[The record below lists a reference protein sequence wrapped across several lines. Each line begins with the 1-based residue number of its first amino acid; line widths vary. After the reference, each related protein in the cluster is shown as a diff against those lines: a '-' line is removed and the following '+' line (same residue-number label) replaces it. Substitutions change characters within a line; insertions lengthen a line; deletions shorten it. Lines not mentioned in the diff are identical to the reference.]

1 MRWHFPARVRHP
13 GAMQQVLAYAQRL
26 AADVAVAAEQA
37 GGRLLAAYVH
47 GSAALGGWVPGRSD
61 VDVLFVAADTTG
73 AADAVRTDTAPADTA
88 PADTAPA
95 ETGAA
100 DSMARALVAAGPACP
115 GRELEASI
123 VGAAAARDP
132 GPPWPYIRHV
142 VAGQAGTARVVC
154 PDSAAPGDRD
164 LLMHYAVCRAAGL
177 AVLGPPAS
185 ELIGPIARVAI
196 LAYLADELDWGL
208 ANAPESYAVLNACRA
223 RAYWSDDAIIGKIAG
238 GETALRRASGPADL
252 ITRALAQQ
260 RGEQPDRPP
269 APDAIEFA
277 LATAVLL
284 RSGLGRPGS

>member
-1 MRWHFPARVRHP
+1 MQRV
-13 GAMQQVLAYAQRL
+13 LDYAQQL

-73 AADAVRTDTAPADTA
+73 AAGAT
-88 PADTAPA
+88 
-95 ETGAA
+95 TGAA

-115 GRELEASI
+115 GPELEASI

-142 VAGQAGTARVVC
+142 AAGQAGTARVVS

-164 LLMHYAVCRAAGL
+164 LLMHYAVCSAAGL

-223 RAYWSDDAIIGKIAG
+223 RAYWSDNAIIGKIAG

-260 RGEQPDRPP
+260 RGEEPDRPP

-277 LATAVLL
+277 LATTALL
-284 RSGLGRPGS
+284 RSALP